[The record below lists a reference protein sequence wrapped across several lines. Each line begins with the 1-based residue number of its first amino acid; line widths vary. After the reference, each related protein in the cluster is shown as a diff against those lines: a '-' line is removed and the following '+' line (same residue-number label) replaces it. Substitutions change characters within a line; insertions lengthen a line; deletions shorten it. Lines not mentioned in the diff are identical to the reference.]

1 MKGDSAAGD
10 VPVVYSMP
18 ECVQMR
24 RAAAGATLRAAQHRE
39 SRGGETVGWPPGIEA
54 GAPSEWAS
62 VVSLH
67 VVAQADG
74 EAARCVYPSD
84 VPCFADQHH
93 PPRQTI
99 TLNKVRFWSIRPH
112 L

>member
-1 MKGDSAAGD
+1 MKGDSGGD
-10 VPVVYSMP
+10 IPVVYSMA

-24 RAAAGATLRAAQHRE
+24 RGAAGATPRAAQHRE
-39 SRGGETVGWPPGIEA
+39 SRGGETVGSPGIEA
-54 GAPSEWAS
+54 EAPSEWAS

-84 VPCFADQHH
+84 VLGLLINTIQKS
-93 PPRQTI
+93 I
-99 TLNKVRFWSIRPH
+99 TLQMTNDK
-112 L
+112 